1 MAESMTAQTPSWL
14 AGRRVLIAALVLGA
28 ITAGL
33 VVAFLSTRDDAEIA
47 SPLDSDLVRVV
58 VANREITVGTVI
70 TASMLELRELPR
82 DAIIAG
88 AATDLAEV
96 EGETARYPLVAGEQI
111 NTGRLVSPPSGGSL
125 SFTIPEGL
133 RGYTIPVDITRTP
146 AALLVP
152 GDFVD
157 VIVAFGLITQLPDGS
172 FQTVKIQDGD
182 QLRSAVTML
191 QNIQVLA
198 VEREFVDDGVVYDET
213 TRGEEPEEGNVRYVT
228 LAVSP
233 EQAQQLWLITQDGEL
248 TLTIRGFGDDAADP
262 IDPTDEPFNIPGA
275 QDPAQLSQ

>member
-1 MAESMTAQTPSWL
+1 MEQSLPGPQWL
-14 AGRRVLIAALVLGA
+14 AGRRVIYAALILGA

-33 VVAFLSTRDDAEIA
+33 VVAFLATRDSADTV
-47 SPLDSDLVRVV
+47 SPLDSDLVTVV
-58 VANREITVGTVI
+58 VANREIEVGTVI
-70 TASMLELRELPR
+70 TAAMLELRELPR
-82 DAIIAG
+82 DAVISG
-88 AATDLAEV
+88 AATDIEEV

-111 NTGRLVSPPSGGSL
+111 NTGRLVTAPSGKSL

-133 RGYTIPVDITRTP
+133 RGYTVPVDIERSP

-157 VIVAFGLITQLPDGS
+157 VIVAFGLIAQLPDGS
-172 FQTVKIQDGD
+172 FTVIEVEDGD
-182 QLRSAVTML
+182 QLKSAVTLL

-198 VEREFVDDGVVYDET
+198 VEREFVEDGVVYDDT
-213 TRGEEPEEGNVRYVT
+213 TRGEMPEEDNIRYVT

-262 IDPTDEPFNIPGA
+262 IDPTDEPFNIPGV
-275 QDPAQLSQ
+275 DEPAQLSQ